1 MTGRFVIFS
10 AFAGAV
16 ALLSVS
22 SCVKVETD
30 GETVPANAIS
40 YQVVNCNM
48 KSPDVEAP
56 STKAGATVFDD
67 KSTFISGAYHLPE
80 GRTWD
85 ADKDG
90 AIVYISPVEIS
101 KAGNVWKDKD
111 NVYYWPES
119 GSLTFFAYTPSSLA
133 QASGTW
139 NGVSITTSGVSYK
152 GWVADGDNLKCD
164 FMVAV
169 PAKDKSS
176 NSHEY
181 YSDGVPMLFKHK
193 LTQIQFV
200 AFVEKDDPDT
210 VDDDVYIEKLT
221 LTNIYRS
228 GDFTQAGSDEGA
240 WSNRTSPAKYVLFET
255 ESPVQLTTSE
265 TKLMPEGLETMLML
279 PQNLSALAADDE
291 NIGVERST
299 PEIVISYYQGSTDE
313 ADRKEGRVKF
323 TDIRSYL
330 WAMGTS
336 VKYSISFG
344 DTGYPILFDP
354 SVNTWADGEGI
365 GLIVG
370 GGTE

>member
-1 MTGRFVIFS
+1 MTRFDVILS

-133 QASGTW
+133 QASGTG

-152 GWVADGDNLKCD
+152 GWEAAGDNLECD

-200 AFVEKDDPDT
+200 AFVEKDDPDN
-210 VDDDVYIEKLT
+210 DVYIEKLT

-228 GDFTQAGSDEGA
+228 GDYTQAGSDEGA
-240 WSNRTSPAKYVLFET
+240 WRNRTSPAEYVLFET
-255 ESPVQLTTSE
+255 ESPVRLSTSE

-279 PQNLSALAADDE
+279 PQNLSALAAGDE
-291 NIGVERST
+291 NIGEKRDT
-299 PEIVISYYQGSTDE
+299 PEIVISYYQGTADK